1 MFVSRLFSRYLPI
14 MALILI
20 LVASAFAFAAG
31 NSVPESGAGDG
42 QGTISG
48 YTVTNI
54 DYTLN
59 ADPTLINKVD
69 FDISSTT
76 GNANP
81 PDVVK
86 VQFNAAGAWY
96 DCDAK
101 TVPGH
106 ATCALGGAVD
116 VASANNLRVVA
127 AE

>member
-1 MFVSRLFSRYLPI
+1 MFVSHLFSRYLPI

-59 ADPTLINKVD
+59 ADPTLIDTVE
-69 FDISSTT
+69 FDIAPTA
-76 GNANP
+76 GANT
-81 PDVVK
+81 PDVVT
-86 VQFNAAGAWY
+86 VQLNGGAWFA
-96 DCDAK
+96 CA
-101 TVPGH
+101 VAAGH
-106 ATCALGGAVD
+106 ATCD
-116 VASANNLRVVA
+116 VSSGSITVLSANNLRVVA